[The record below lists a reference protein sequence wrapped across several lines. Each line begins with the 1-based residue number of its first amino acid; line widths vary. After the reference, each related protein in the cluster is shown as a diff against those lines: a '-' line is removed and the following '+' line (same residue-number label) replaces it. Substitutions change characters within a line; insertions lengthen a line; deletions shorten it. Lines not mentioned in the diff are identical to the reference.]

1 MFLANLLITIVLI
14 RGVGVGLLAFG
25 CLSFGARG
33 RTLVSYSELSNPI
46 NLPMDRPPAPAP
58 KPQRGRPRDPERVR
72 RILEAAQRHF
82 NEHGLERASVD
93 AIAADASV
101 SKMTVYS
108 NFGSKEGLF
117 QAVVR
122 DRTAPVVTGVQGAGA
137 LDPDQP
143 EKALLV
149 VGTRFLAL
157 ARGDA
162 LGAMRA
168 VYGVAGAQ
176 PEVCRAFYQEGPE
189 RANGELAAYLRRAH
203 SAGTLTVRNPLQAA
217 DLFLSMFLGS
227 GHIRGLLKLEMP
239 DSREDKALLRE
250 AVRVFM
256 AAYGA

>member
-1 MFLANLLITIVLI
+1 MAH
-14 RGVGVGLLAFG
+14 
-25 CLSFGARG
+25 
-33 RTLVSYSELSNPI
+33 
-46 NLPMDRPPAPAP
+46 PPPPTP

-93 AIAADASV
+93 AIAADAGV

-122 DRTAPVVTGVQGAGA
+122 DRTATVVADAPGTGA

-143 EKALLV
+143 EKALLAI
-149 VGTRFLAL
+149 GARFLAL
-157 ARGDA
+157 VRGDG
-162 LGAMRA
+162 LGALRA

-176 PEVCRAFYQEGPE
+176 PEACRAFYKDGPE
-189 RANGELAAYLRRAH
+189 RANDELAAYLRSAH
-203 SAGTLTVRNPLQAA
+203 SAGTLKVRNPLQAA

-227 GHIRGLLKLEMP
+227 GHIRGLLKLEVP
-239 DSREDKALLRE
+239 DSRENRALLRE

>member
-1 MFLANLLITIVLI
+1 MA
-14 RGVGVGLLAFG
+14 R
-25 CLSFGARG
+25 LS
-33 RTLVSYSELSNPI
+33 V
-46 NLPMDRPPAPAP
+46 PAPR
-58 KPQRGRPRDPERVR
+58 PQRGRPRDPERKR
-72 RILEAAQRHF
+72 RILEAAQSHF

-93 AIAADASV
+93 AIAADAAV

-108 NFGSKEGLF
+108 NFGSKERLF

-122 DRTAPVVTGVQGAGA
+122 DRTATVVAGIPGAGT

-143 EKALLV
+143 EQALLAI
-149 VGTRFLAL
+149 GARFLAL

-162 LGAMRA
+162 LGALRS

-176 PEVCRAFYQEGPE
+176 PEACRAFYKDGPE
-189 RANGELAAYLRRAH
+189 RVNGELAVYLRRAH
-203 SAGTLTVRNPLQAA
+203 SAGTLKLRNPLQAA

-239 DSREDKALLRE
+239 DARENRALLRE

>member
-1 MFLANLLITIVLI
+1 M
-14 RGVGVGLLAFG
+14 
-25 CLSFGARG
+25 
-33 RTLVSYSELSNPI
+33 
-46 NLPMDRPPAPAP
+46 
-58 KPQRGRPRDPERVR
+58 
-72 RILEAAQRHF
+72 
-82 NEHGLERASVD
+82 D
-93 AIAADASV
+93 AIAADAGV
-101 SKMTVYS
+101 SKMTIYS

-122 DRTAPVVTGVQGAGA
+122 DRTAAVVAEAPGAGA
-137 LDPDQP
+137 LDPDHP
-143 EKALLV
+143 EEALLA

-176 PEVCRAFYQEGPE
+176 PEACRAFYKEGPE
-189 RANGELAAYLRRAH
+189 RVNGELAAYLRRAH
-203 SAGTLTVRNPLQAA
+203 SAGTLKVRNPLQAA